1 MSGSKVKVD
10 AFYSAVVDK
19 QKHINFDDEKIE
31 TVSGALKYAIQ
42 QLPDPIIP
50 TSQFINFLE
59 ISSMFSHLEVS
70 TCTHVFAFNFA
81 RDQERE

>member
-1 MSGSKVKVD
+1 MPLLLVVFQGLYRVSGSKVKVD

-59 ISSMFSHLEVS
+59 ISSMLMSVIAS
-70 TCTHVFAFNFA
+70 
-81 RDQERE
+81 